1 MGRIAAAAAH
11 QGSIALLRAEL
22 GEACMLRASG
32 GQTDERAC
40 EAEASRKAGGG
51 IDGQRRAA
59 ERGPRASP
67 SSSFFP
73 LWTWRKALKC

>member
-1 MGRIAAAAAH
+1 MGRFAAAAAH
-11 QGSIALLRAEL
+11 QGSVALPRAEL

-32 GQTDERAC
+32 RQKYERVC

-67 SSSFFP
+67 SSSF
-73 LWTWRKALKC
+73 LLSWTWRKALKC